1 MVVDYLVRVQAMG
14 VPDFQTIMR
23 PLLAQHADGE
33 EHEIGTTRTK
43 LADEFGLGDED
54 RADRIPSG
62 RVTTLQNRVGWAAT
76 YLFRAGLL
84 ERPRRAHYRITPR
97 GEEMLSAHPER
108 IDLSV
113 LKQFQEFE
121 EFRQAGKPATADDEF
136 QAGSVEAETAEERI
150 DAGYRE
156 LRSALIADLLDRV
169 REKDWDFFEG
179 LVLKVLKEM
188 GYGGP
193 EGAIERLG
201 GHGSDAG
208 VDGVIREDPLG
219 LELIYIQAKA
229 WQDKTVGRPDIQ
241 QFIGALH
248 GRQANKGIFIT
259 TSKFSPEAQEYVE
272 GVSSRVILID
282 GSRLAELMIDH
293 NVGVTT
299 RETYELKDVDLSYF
313 SSEEEAVPS

>member
-1 MVVDYLVRVQAMG
+1 
-14 VPDFQTIMR
+14 VPDFQTFMR
-23 PLLAQHADGE
+23 PLLAHHEDGE
-33 EHEIGTTRTK
+33 EHEIGTTRSA
-43 LADEFGLGDED
+43 LADEFGLSDED
-54 RADRIPSG
+54 RAERIPSG

-84 ERPRRAHYRITPR
+84 ERPRRAHYRITAR
-97 GEEMLSAHPER
+97 GKETLNEHPER
-108 IDLSV
+108 IDLAV
-113 LKQFQEFE
+113 LRQFEEFE
-121 EFRQAGKPATADDEF
+121 EVRKAGKSGAAEETSDE
-136 QAGSVEAETAEERI
+136 GSAEVETAEERI
-150 DAGYRE
+150 DAGYQE

-169 REKDWDFFEG
+169 REGDWDSFER
-179 LVLKVLKEM
+179 LVLKVLRAM

-201 GHGSDAG
+201 GHGSDGG
-208 VDGVIREDPLG
+208 VDGVIREDALG

-229 WQDKTVGRPDIQ
+229 WQDRTVGRPDIQ

-259 TSKFSPEAQEYVE
+259 TSKFSPEAQEYAD

-282 GSRLAELMIDH
+282 GPRLAELMIDH

-299 RETYELKDVDLSYF
+299 RDTYEIKEVDLSYF
-313 SSEEEAVPS
+313 APEETGS

>member
-1 MVVDYLVRVQAMG
+1 MP

-23 PLLAQHADGE
+23 PLLTLHADGQ
-33 EHEIGTTRTK
+33 EHEVAATRTGV
-43 LADEFGLGDED
+43 ADHFDLSPED
-54 RADRIPSG
+54 RAERIPSG
-62 RVTTLQNRVGWAAT
+62 RVTTLQNRVGWAAM

-84 ERPRRAHYRITPR
+84 ERPRRAHYKITER
-97 GEEMLSAHPER
+97 GREMLKQHPER

-113 LKQFQEFE
+113 LKQFEEFE
-121 EFRQAGKPATADDEF
+121 EFRKTGKSPAAEKTSVAGAA
-136 QAGSVEAETAEERI
+136 EAETAEERI
-150 DAGYRE
+150 DAGYQE

-169 REKDWDFFEG
+169 REEDWDFFER
-179 LVLKVLKEM
+179 LVLKVLRSM

-201 GHGSDAG
+201 GHGSDGG

-229 WQDKTVGRPDIQ
+229 WQDKTVGRPEIQ

-248 GRQANKGIFIT
+248 GRQANKGIFLT
-259 TSKFSPEAQEYVE
+259 TSKFSPEARDYAA

-299 RETYELKDVDLSYF
+299 RDAYEIKEVDLSYF
-313 SSEEEAVPS
+313 APEEAGS